1 MSKGESEELNPPELT
16 IRNSNCFPASILQ
29 DTSEN
34 TMGSNASS
42 SSNSST
48 TNNASNIK
56 IENTNSYYCNSY
68 SNPLQSASPA
78 ITSITGG
85 YSELESSS
93 KSLNFSNQNFC
104 LSSVDA
110 NSGFSVILRPGDQ
123 LNSNPGHDS
132 LSLQR
137 YATHPAARL
146 VSVSQS
152 RQDEVLLHQH
162 QQHSA
167 LTQQAVSPGSVFY
180 QHSPSASDV
189 NSGDNHNQEGDG
201 GGSSSGPNGKY
212 SECQTNGHDT
222 LSDFVTFVCQETEQ
236 GQNQNHRNSP
246 KSQQYPQYN
255 TMLPPPPLPPMARP
269 VAIIRSSDL
278 TMVNSPPTSITPPT
292 TMSSS
297 PHQDHHESHMSQND
311 VNQSP
316 PLSPQSQM
324 DRKRIAS
331 PYSNGRDYTFNHFHT
346 PQTQVT
352 LLMDD
357 SLWTLPN
364 CVLFAAFQ
372 LSKFNIDDV
381 RGDKPNKLE
390 SLFNPSYDPAYHS
403 TESME

>member
-1 MSKGESEELNPPELT
+1 MSKGESDELDRPELT
-16 IRNSNCFPASILQ
+16 VRNSNCFPASILQ

-42 SSNSST
+42 SSNGST

-56 IENTNSYYCNSY
+56 IENANSYYCNSY
-68 SNPLQSASPA
+68 SNSLQNSTPVISA
-78 ITSITGG
+78 IQGG
-85 YSELESSS
+85 YSELSVRR
-93 KSLNFSNQNFC
+93 SLTC
-104 LSSVDA
+104 LLKLLLSLTVDA

-132 LSLQR
+132 LAIQR
-137 YATHPAARL
+137 YSSHPAARL
-146 VSVSQS
+146 VSVGQS
-152 RQDEVLLHQH
+152 RQDEVLLHQQ

-189 NSGDNHNQEGDG
+189 NAGDNHNHNQDDNGA
-201 GGSSSGPNGKY
+201 SSGPNGKY
-212 SECQTNGHDT
+212 GECQPNGHDT

-278 TMVNSPPTSITPPT
+278 TMVNSPPSSITPPT
-292 TMSSS
+292 TMSS
-297 PHQDHHESHMSQND
+297 PHQEHQDSHMSQND

-324 DRKRIAS
+324 DRKGLTRITS
-331 PYSNGRDYTFNHFHT
+331 PYSNGRDYTFNHFHS
-346 PQTQVT
+346 PQTQVSSDEGFSNFV
-352 LLMDD
+352 LLTF
-357 SLWTLPN
+357 SHSFS
-364 CVLFAAFQ
+364 V
-372 LSKFNIDDV
+372 I
-381 RGDKPNKLE
+381 
-390 SLFNPSYDPAYHS
+390 PAQYRRCLALLVQP
-403 TESME
+403 T

>member
-48 TNNASNIK
+48 ANNASNIK

-68 SNPLQSASPA
+68 SNSLQNAPPPVISA
-78 ITSITGG
+78 ITGG
-85 YSELESSS
+85 YSEFTLLSRLCYVA
-93 KSLNFSNQNFC
+93 KTFAFSFIFP
-104 LSSVDA
+104 VDA

-123 LNSNPGHDS
+123 LNPNPGHDS
-132 LSLQR
+132 LSIQR

-152 RQDEVLLHQH
+152 RQDEVLLHQ
-162 QQHSA
+162 QPQHGA

-189 NSGDNHNQEGDG
+189 NAGDNHNQDGDG
-201 GGSSSGPNGKY
+201 NGPSSGPNGKY

-222 LSDFVTFVCQETEQ
+222 LSDFVTFVCQESEQ
-236 GQNQNHRNSP
+236 GGQNQNHRNSP

-278 TMVNSPPTSITPPT
+278 SMVNSPPASITPPT
-292 TMSSS
+292 TMSS
-297 PHQDHHESHMSQND
+297 PHQEHQDSHMGQND

-324 DRKRIAS
+324 DRKGLTRITS
-331 PYSNGRDYTFNHFHT
+331 PYSNGRDYAFNHFHT
-346 PQTQVT
+346 QQTQV
-352 LLMDD
+352 
-357 SLWTLPN
+357 S
-364 CVLFAAFQ
+364 
-372 LSKFNIDDV
+372 SNI
-381 RGDKPNKLE
+381 
-390 SLFNPSYDPAYHS
+390 SYKR
-403 TESME
+403 

>member
-42 SSNSST
+42 SSNGST
-48 TNNASNIK
+48 TNNTSNIK

-68 SNPLQSASPA
+68 SNPLQNPPPVISAIAGS
-78 ITSITGG
+78 
-85 YSELESSS
+85 YSEYRKCFCVDLLY
-93 KSLNFSNQNFC
+93 KSFL
-104 LSSVDA
+104 LSVDA

-123 LNSNPGHDS
+123 LNSNPGHDA
-132 LSLQR
+132 LAIQR
-137 YATHPAARL
+137 YATHPATRL
-146 VSVSQS
+146 VSVGQS
-152 RQDEVLLHQH
+152 RQDEVLLHQQ

-189 NSGDNHNQEGDG
+189 NAGDNHNQNQESDG
-201 GGSSSGPNGKY
+201 GGASSGSTSKY

-222 LSDFVTFVCQETEQ
+222 LSDFVTFVCQESEQ
-236 GQNQNHRNSP
+236 GQSQNHRNSP

-292 TMSSS
+292 TMSS
-297 PHQDHHESHMSQND
+297 PHQEHQDSHMGQND
-311 VNQSP
+311 ANHSP
-316 PLSPQSQM
+316 PLSPQSHM
-324 DRKRIAS
+324 DRKGLTRIAS
-331 PYSNGRDYTFNHFHT
+331 PYSNGRDYTFNHFHSQ
-346 PQTQVT
+346 QTQVS
-352 LLMDD
+352 DENF
-357 SLWTLPN
+357 S
-364 CVLFAAFQ
+364 
-372 LSKFNIDDV
+372 
-381 RGDKPNKLE
+381 R
-390 SLFNPSYDPAYHS
+390 
-403 TESME
+403 